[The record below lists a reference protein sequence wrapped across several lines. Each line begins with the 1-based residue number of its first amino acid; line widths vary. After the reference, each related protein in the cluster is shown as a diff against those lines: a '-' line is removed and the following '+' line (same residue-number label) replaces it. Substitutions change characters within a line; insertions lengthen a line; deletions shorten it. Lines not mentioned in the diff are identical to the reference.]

1 MLIHCLFLAHRCV
14 KRWLYSASSSDLKLH
29 YRGWGGVQK
38 EVHALIKQ
46 QHWHHLGNPRILLS
60 KHVTQVDGAKKRG
73 IWSFD
78 QFDHREHSWH
88 INCNALHRT
97 RKIKTISPDLTCFF
111 PLESHFIFT
120 CYFSFPLLK
129 QECKARDTPVVI
141 KTYSWKT
148 LSNTF

>member
-60 KHVTQVDGAKKRG
+60 KHVTQVDGAKKEA
-73 IWSFD
+73 
-78 QFDHREHSWH
+78 FDHS
-88 INCNALHRT
+88 INLIIEN
-97 RKIKTISPDLTCFF
+97 IPD
-111 PLESHFIFT
+111 
-120 CYFSFPLLK
+120 
-129 QECKARDTPVVI
+129 
-141 KTYSWKT
+141 T
-148 LSNTF
+148 LIVMHYIAPGK